1 MPALVTRPAVPIC
14 KVGTWHTML
23 GDWECTA
30 EQLADAVT
38 AQRHPAFR
46 SPVLKLGHNDPRFTD
61 GEILGDGEP
70 AVGRLENLRLT
81 EDGLTLLADLVGVPA
96 WLDEIMASAYPSRSI
111 EAMTDVVAPD
121 GTEFAMVVTG
131 LALLG
136 VTRPAIESLGDIA
149 DLYGTSSDVTDWVA
163 ARHIA
168 ASALPPSEGPP
179 MPGSATTGSGTI
191 QHRKLGHV
199 VIASASIEELTTAFE
214 KWAETVPVLGRDAW
228 VRDLYTDKLVAT
240 VWADDSAQFWQVPW
254 SETDGVF
261 TFGDPVQVKPSYEP
275 VQASTTNSGVR
286 LLSETPMPVRS
297 GRGREE
303 VTEPLPEETRVPLSP
318 AIAERLGVP
327 ADADDETVLA
337 AVDKVAA
344 PPVPP
349 PAATTEPSGD
359 ESEDG
364 QPADVQALVDAAVA
378 KATAPILDR
387 LGVVSEELA
396 AEKAAKAADTKASVI
411 TAAVRDGKIK
421 PADRSQWEADYD
433 AAPEVVTA
441 MLGRLAKGTAV
452 PVSASGHAG
461 NPADTA
467 TPLYDALY
475 AVGSDA

>member
-14 KVGTWHTML
+14 KVGLWHAMT
-23 GDWECTA
+23 GDWDCTA
-30 EQLADAVT
+30 EQLADAVA

-46 SPVLKLGHNDPRFTD
+46 SPVLKLGHTDPRFTD

-81 EDGLTLLADLVGVPA
+81 EDGQTLLADLVGVPA

-111 EAMTDVVAPD
+111 EAMTDVTAPD
-121 GTEFAMVVTG
+121 GTRFAMVVTG

-136 VTRPAIESLGDIA
+136 VTRPAIESLGDLA
-149 DLYGTSSDVTDWVA
+149 DLYGTSSDVTNWVA

-168 ASALPPSEGPP
+168 ASALPTSEGSS
-179 MPGSATTGSGTI
+179 MPKSTTTNGVTI

-199 VIASASIEELTTAFE
+199 VASASIEELTTAFE

-254 SETDGVF
+254 SEADGQF

-327 ADADDETVLA
+327 VDADDETALA
-337 AVDKVAA
+337 AVDKLAA
-344 PPVPP
+344 PPAAPP

-364 QPADVQALVDAAVA
+364 QPADVQALVNAAVA
-378 KATAPILDR
+378 KATAPILEQ

-396 AEKAAKAADTKASVI
+396 AEKAAKAADAKASVI

-421 PADRSQWEADYD
+421 PADRAQWEADYD
-433 AAPEVVTA
+433 SAPGVVTA

-452 PVSASGHAG
+452 PVTASGHAG
-461 NPADTA
+461 NPTETA